1 MKRRH
6 IASLN
11 NQSQDTKLM
20 SENSWDNMSL
30 GSGMSMEEVNTQSNR
45 AKRLIDWNVEVL
57 QSQLKKIVA
66 MRDSSTAEAGAS
78 ALRIQREVG
87 QTVLDEVKEVIP
99 LSTKENSFKRNPQ
112 TILLEKDVVSQAS
125 KPK

>member
-6 IASLN
+6 MASVN

-20 SENSWDNMSL
+20 SDNSWDNMSL
-30 GSGMSMEEVNTQSNR
+30 GSGMSMEEVNTESNHT
-45 AKRLIDWNVEVL
+45 KRLIDWNVEVL